1 MYCFNKRSLGAYN
14 VPSMV
19 ISARDTVMRKSDK
32 TLVLWSLKPGSE
44 GDNGH
49 HIVPRS
55 LGSEFPHPSYGL
67 KMGKV
72 AHTMHHIHFSLF

>member
-1 MYCFNKRSLGAYN
+1 
-14 VPSMV
+14 MV
-19 ISARDTVMRKSDK
+19 ISARDTVMRKADK

-44 GDNGH
+44 GDIGH

-67 KMGKV
+67 KNGESGSYNASHPLLLV
-72 AHTMHHIHFSLF
+72 LTHGSWAHLMM